1 MVART
6 ALFAS
11 DVTYFR
17 SHSVAIL
24 PGMTFVLIPGAWH
37 GAWSWIPVAQRLRNA
52 GQEAIALTMPG
63 LNPGDDPTGLRLADA
78 VFYLVDELERRD
90 LTGVTLV
97 GHSWGGAPITGAAHR
112 IPERIAKVVYY
123 SAFVPARG
131 VSMND
136 ENAPENAAYVRAAID
151 AAPDGAV
158 PLYFAAMQQVF
169 LPGAAEETQ
178 RLVFDLLLPQPGGYM
193 LDALDVGP
201 VTELGLPAAYVLAED
216 DRALARPGEEF
227 AERLGVKPV
236 LVPGGHESLL
246 THPDE
251 LAAAL
256 LAL

>member
-1 MVART
+1 
-6 ALFAS
+6 LFAI
-11 DVTYFR
+11 DVT
-17 SHSVAIL
+17 HSSRLLAVTVPA
-24 PGMTFVLIPGAWH
+24 MTFVLIPGAWH
-37 GAWSWIPVAQRLRNA
+37 GAWSWIPVSQRLVAA
-52 GQEAIALTMPG
+52 GHQVVALTMPG
-63 LNPGDDPTGLRLADA
+63 LNPGDDPAGLRLADA
-78 VFYLVDELERRD
+78 VSYVVEEIERRD

-97 GHSWGGAPITGAAHR
+97 GHSWGGAPITGVAHR

-151 AAPDGAV
+151 SSPGGAV
-158 PLYFAAMQQVF
+158 GLYFEAMQQVF
-169 LPGAAEETQ
+169 LPDAGEQVQ

-201 VTELGLPAAYVLAED
+201 VTGLGIPAAYVLAED

-227 AERLGVKPV
+227 AERIGVKPV

-256 LAL
+256 LAV